1 MKNLF
6 FLLTIIL
13 FIGACQSEDEI
24 DITTNTPVIIPQEGE
39 LVNGTVRGKVVDTD
53 GNGIEGATVV
63 YDDNLELTDQEGR
76 FVLNGQLDAA
86 GTFMQVTKAGY
97 FDGSR
102 KFAASE
108 NEVDFVNVQLVKR
121 DLSGTITTT
130 DGGPIPID
138 GSVVELPAG
147 TYRTADNQAYEGEVE
162 VYAHYMD
169 PTERATFDQ
178 MPGDLTGFSQAGEI
192 QGLITYGMMNVE
204 LQDVSGNNLQLPEG
218 QTATLTMPVPDE
230 LSGSAP
236 ATIPLWHYDEG
247 NSIWIEEGEAQ
258 LINNEY
264 IGEVSHFTTWNCD
277 VPFDFVCV
285 SGILNFNNN
294 PAANFTL
301 QFTSTTTGL
310 SGYAITNS
318 RGHFTLKVPKD
329 QALTFTVN
337 SGCGNVAQDIP
348 VGPFSVDQDLGAIS
362 LDDTVEEFTVIG
374 SVEACGGGAVTSG
387 AANVTIDGITT
398 VISLEA
404 DGSFEH
410 TFSNCSG
417 ANVEVSGV
425 DRVNNL
431 ISESVQV
438 TASGFQDVGVLE
450 ACDINSIGLITFSYS
465 GQDWALNN
473 GNPTDTLLFGA
484 FDDVVITNQ
493 GGPNTIIRNVT
504 ILDWQTLRVASGT
517 FTFVEGETEAFYEI
531 DIPQG
536 FQISGTCDIQVD
548 PFFFAT
554 DTSTDIEV
562 TDPNTFPGNID
573 EVFFSISIE

>member
-1 MKNLF
+1 MKNLVF
-6 FLLTIIL
+6 LSIIIFLL
-13 FIGACQSEDEI
+13 GACQSEEI
-24 DITTNTPVIIPQEGE
+24 DTTTNTPVFIPSEGE
-39 LVNGTVRGKVVDTD
+39 LVEGTVRGKVVDVN
-53 GNGIEGATVV
+53 GNGIEEATITFN
-63 YDDNLELTDQEGR
+63 DILTESDVDGN
-76 FVLNGQLDAA
+76 FVLEGQLDET
-86 GTFMQVTKAGY
+86 GTFLKVTKPG
-97 FDGSR
+97 FFSGSR
-102 KFAASE
+102 KFTASE
-108 NEVDFVNVQLVKR
+108 NAVDFVDIQLVQR
-121 DLSGTITTT
+121 NLSGTIRAT
-130 DGGPIPID
+130 DGGPIAID
-138 GSVVELPAG
+138 GSMVELPSG
-147 TYRTADNQAYEGEVE
+147 TYTTENGQSYQGEVQ

-178 MPGDLTGFSQAGEI
+178 MPGDLTGFSSDGEI
-192 QGLITYGMMNVE
+192 QGLITYGMMTVE
-204 LQDVSGNNLQLPEG
+204 LQDADGEALKLPEG
-218 QTATLTMPVPDE
+218 EMATLMMPVPD
-230 LSGSAP
+230 LNGTAP
-236 ATIPLWHYDEG
+236 SIIPLWHFDEDKG
-247 NSIWIEEGEAQ
+247 IWIEEGEAQ
-258 LINNEY
+258 LINGEY

-277 VPFDFVCV
+277 IPFDFVCV

-318 RGHFTLKVPKD
+318 RGLFTLKVPKD
-329 QALTFTVN
+329 QDLTFTV
-337 SGCGNVAQDIP
+337 SVGCGNVAQDIP

-362 LDDTVEEFTVIG
+362 LDDTLEEFTVIG

-417 ANVEVSGV
+417 ADVEVSGV
-425 DRVNNL
+425 DRGNNL

-450 ACDINSIGLITFSYS
+450 ACDINSTGLITFSYS
-465 GQDWALNN
+465 GQDWGLNN
-473 GNPTDTLLFGA
+473 GNLTDTLLFGN
-484 FDDVVITNQ
+484 FDDIVIFNQ
-493 GGPNTIIRNVT
+493 GGPNSIIRNVT
-504 ILDWQTLRVASGT
+504 ILDWQTARVASGT

-554 DTSTDIEV
+554 DTSTDIEI
-562 TDPNTFPGNID
+562 TDPNTYPGNID
-573 EVFFSISIE
+573 EVFFSITIE